1 MLYPILLELPVNP
14 TIIQYLKIHPVTI
27 VNPKQSLK
35 TIRQQLMY
43 VNIKNCVQLYVQMGK
58 RLDVKL

>member
-1 MLYPILLELPVNP
+1 MLYPILLELLVDP
-14 TIIQYLKIHPVTI
+14 TIIQYLKIRPVAI

-43 VNIKNCVQLYVQMGK
+43 VNIKNCVQLYVQMG
-58 RLDVKL
+58 RRANI